1 MKMQVAKTLNNKNFT
16 KQKNTKQ
23 QIQQEQTK

>member
-1 MKMQVAKTLNNKNFT
+1 MKMQIAKTLNNKNFT
-16 KQKNTKQ
+16 NQKNTKQ